1 MCVCVCVC
9 VCVFVCVSVCVCVC
23 GWAVER
29 DRGARVRARASHSCQ
44 TRPATYA
51 ASQFCR
57 FQNRALVS
65 SSSVLTGRPD
75 QQTVR
80 VLRGSSLFLPYRRFS
95 ASHCLLL
102 LFTSTLPESAAY
114 LLTAHRSVQSRVC
127 ACSAVTTLLDPRC
140 GLHRVQGRS
149 LTHLLFQVCFFQS

>member
-1 MCVCVCVC
+1 M
-9 VCVFVCVSVCVCVC
+9 
-23 GWAVER
+23 
-29 DRGARVRARASHSCQ
+29 RARAPRIPARL
-44 TRPATYA
+44 TRPATHA

-102 LFTSTLPESAAY
+102 LFTSTLRLACSPHAA
-114 LLTAHRSVQSRVC
+114 LSSRAVC
-127 ACSAVTTLLDPRC
+127 ASCAVTAMLDPLC
-140 GLHRVQGRS
+140 GLH
-149 LTHLLFQVCFFQS
+149 